1 MHSQLDDDDGDDGD
15 DEEDDDDG
23 DDHGDD
29 GGDDDDDDDDDG
41 LPWAVRMAVEQ
52 LDEAEEEA
60 KDHAGGAP
68 MLPLAYT
75 LFNRAC
81 TGRLRLMD
89 DGDELCV
96 VRFHASQVFNTE
108 RTAKWTPGDDRHVW
122 KPIMAAVQ
130 AMRIPIGRVRSLLR
144 G

>member
-89 DGDELCV
+89 EGDELCV

-108 RTAKWTPGDDRHVW
+108 RTAKWTRIDDRHVW
-122 KPIMAAVQ
+122 KPLMSAVQ
-130 AMRIPIGRVRSLLR
+130 ALRVPIGRVRSLLR